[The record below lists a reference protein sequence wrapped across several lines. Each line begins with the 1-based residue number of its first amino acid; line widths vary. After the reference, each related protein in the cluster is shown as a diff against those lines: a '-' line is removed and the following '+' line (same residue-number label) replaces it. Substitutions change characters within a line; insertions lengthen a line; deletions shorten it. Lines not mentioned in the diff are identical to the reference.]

1 MLSRKR
7 SLTENPDIEIFQ
19 KEMETKRKKKKK
31 QKVKQ
36 RKKTERKKKFNRGPV
51 TAK

>member
-19 KEMETKRKKKKK
+19 KEMETKRKKKK

>member
-19 KEMETKRKKKKK
+19 KEMDTKIKKKK

>member
-19 KEMETKRKKKKK
+19 KEMETKRKKKKTK
-31 QKVKQ
+31 SKAE
-36 RKKTERKKKFNRGPV
+36 KKD
-51 TAK
+51 